1 MDKEIELDLE
11 NECRILNEIGMFL
24 DEVVLNRN
32 VTSLDDLI
40 LSEIVPYLKEP
51 VSKIALL
58 LSVL

>member
-1 MDKEIELDLE
+1 MDKEIVLDLE

-40 LSEIVPYLKEP
+40 LSEIVPYLKEL